1 MRKFIIL
8 LLALC
13 ILLCGCSKPA
23 SHISEEK
30 AIKLAF
36 DEAVKYADGPIT
48 EDMGV
53 CKMVE
58 GRYEITFDAQTDS
71 TQEIS
76 VIIIVIM
83 DPASGEILEIM
94 EAA

>member
-1 MRKFIIL
+1 MRKIFLLLLTLSIL
-8 LLALC
+8 LY
-13 ILLCGCSKPA
+13 GCSKPTA
-23 SHISEEK
+23 QISEEK

-76 VIIIVIM
+76 VIITVIM